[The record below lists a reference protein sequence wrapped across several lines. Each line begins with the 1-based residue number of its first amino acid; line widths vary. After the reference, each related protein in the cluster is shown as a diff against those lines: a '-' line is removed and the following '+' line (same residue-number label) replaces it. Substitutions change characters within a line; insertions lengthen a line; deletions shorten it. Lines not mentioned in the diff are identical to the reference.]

1 MSKRGAVHD
10 MGRHKPLGSSWR
22 SMDTLAYSHAYQ
34 PETRSEFQCYV
45 TGQAKAMAD
54 AYQKQQDAIAWQKVL
69 DLLAT
74 LSMSYV

>member
-1 MSKRGAVHD
+1 MAKRGAITD

-34 PETRSEFQCYV
+34 PETRPEFQCYV
-45 TGQAKAMAD
+45 TGHAKAMAD

-69 DLLAT
+69 DMLGNA
-74 LSMSYV
+74 